1 MFIYFA
7 TYCVYSTP
15 QNTAPRV
22 GVNLLLDVIVLE

>member
-22 GVNLLLDVIVLE
+22 GVNLLDVIVLE